1 MEAQKN
7 EMTVEQML
15 ARLQTITD
23 QMETGQLQLSQMM
36 ELYKEGKGLE
46 KKIRDMLD
54 LTEKEIEILNT
65 GLDQDSDNE
74 RNRIPEDEEDDDI
87 K

>member
-15 ARLQTITD
+15 DRLQAITD

-36 ELYKEGKGLE
+36 ELYKEGKSLE
-46 KKIRDMLD
+46 KKIREMLD
-54 LTEKEIEILNT
+54 LTEKEIEMLNT
-65 GLDQDSDNE
+65 AFDQDSENGM
-74 RNRIPEDEEDDDI
+74 NRIPEENEYDNI
-87 K
+87 